1 MGPHRLPHRRTGFAA
16 AVSMGLAALFT
27 FAAPAEADRTL
38 SPGQENALPPQVL
51 GLVAH
56 MTPIPLLCDGGTC
69 QALVSSFCLQEDRPP
84 PAAGQAYDTAGGGD
98 VTLIVQKPDGSTREF
113 SATGLLA
120 YTSDG
125 HFTRTRISMDS
136 ARLASLDASAV
147 SVRIAP
153 MVSLVPLTDQPLPAA
168 IAERDAETAFGSP
181 RFTASDFFHPGKTRP
196 DAAVTLTRM
205 IDRLPTAV
213 SGGVDPNAVDPFKR
227 AALWTSVTG
236 SGELKSLSDAGI
248 ARAKSELDRCG
259 QFAEMGFKLTLR
271 GCLEGAHDRTMRELN
286 EELWDAEVG
295 F

>member
-1 MGPHRLPHRRTGFAA
+1 MGPFRLTHRRMAFAAVVSMGFAA
-16 AVSMGLAALFT
+16 LLAA
-27 FAAPAEADRTL
+27 APPANADART
-38 SPGQENALPPQVL
+38 SVRQENELPPQVL

-98 VTLIVQKPDGSTREF
+98 VTLIVRKTDGSTREF
-113 SATGLLA
+113 SGAGLLA

-153 MVSLVPLTDQPLPAA
+153 MVSLVPLTDKPLPDA

-181 RFTASDFFHPGKTRP
+181 RFTASDFFHPGKQRP
-196 DAAVTLTRM
+196 DAAVTLTRL

-227 AALWTSVTG
+227 AALWSTVVD

-248 ARAKSELDRCG
+248 ARARSELDRCG

-271 GCLEGAHDRTMRELN
+271 GCLESAHDRTMRELN
-286 EELWDAEVG
+286 DELWETEVG
-295 F
+295 Y